1 MAAATSD
8 HLSGLPDDVLR
19 HIISLLSAKE
29 GGATA
34 VLSRRWRPLWRQ
46 AGTVNL
52 DTEPYL
58 DPAAYRGN
66 NFPEHR
72 RSAFVDHALAA
83 LAACE
88 SPRILSLRLASE
100 EIEGGAAEE
109 KCAGVVDAVQDA
121 PAAARVEELRVRCD
135 VSWFCRYGSC
145 ESGSSGG
152 TWRLQLGS
160 LPCAAATL
168 RVLHAND
175 VGVERLGDG
184 GGVGVVLP
192 LLEEMRLVEA
202 TVSPDTLQRVIDAAP
217 RLANLWLDGIILTSN
232 DGSRRLYL
240 ADGFRLQLR
249 GPALTELA
257 LIEYYSRDA
266 ASSSTR
272 PACAPSS
279 FPGHYS
285 LTSPAPDFASAD
297 LHFHDHRSYGDKDPN
312 NLTVPLWSCL
322 RHLHGVRVLKLQLDF
337 YAEYITME
345 ADACDGGGV
354 VPATFPNLEYLEL
367 DAHCKDDHD
376 MATELT
382 VASVLRWCPAIRDL
396 RLRLSV
402 ADAEGR
408 VNVYNSKRHMIH
420 QARLMRNSFEQ
431 DVQTKI
437 DVDVTN
443 ITTSWINR
451 LQGALSNEAL
461 GEFFQLWDEVRDVSL
476 QQMADTIKWKLTADG
491 NFLVASA
498 YDLFFIATEDCS
510 YGDTLWHSRVPSCV
524 RFFMWIAL
532 KGRCLTADN
541 LAKRNWPHDAICSLC
556 QRENEDCHH
565 LLVSCD
571 YTAAVWRKLR
581 RWCNINIAIPA
592 EDGRPLADWWITTR
606 WRFQNTSK
614 KVKKEVHPSSQ
625 YIHEHNALNKARQG
639 FPVEL
644 GGVDASKTKILRL
657 AHSTPQE
664 TWNLV
669 PAAQGIQNN
678 QTYCSLKEWM
688 SCIMQN
694 ESKTEARRKIWKAR
708 NDLKFQGLVKEPTQ
722 VCFAAEAMVQPF

>member
-29 GGATA
+29 GGTTA

-109 KCAGVVDAVQDA
+109 KCAGVVDAVLDA

-152 TWRLQLGS
+152 TWRLRLGS

-217 RLANLWLDGIILTSN
+217 RLANLWLDGIIFTSN

-240 ADGFRLQLR
+240 ADGFCLQLR

-257 LIEYYSRDA
+257 LIEYYSRD
-266 ASSSTR
+266 R
-272 PACAPSS
+272 GIELDAPRLRSFVCQGS

-285 LTSPAPDFASAD
+285 LTSPALDLASAD

-337 YAEYITME
+337 YAEYIAMD
-345 ADACDGGGV
+345 ADAGDGGGV

-443 ITTSWINR
+443 ITTS
-451 LQGALSNEAL
+451 
-461 GEFFQLWDEVRDVSL
+461 
-476 QQMADTIKWKLTADG
+476 
-491 NFLVASA
+491 
-498 YDLFFIATEDCS
+498 
-510 YGDTLWHSRVPSCV
+510 
-524 RFFMWIAL
+524 
-532 KGRCLTADN
+532 
-541 LAKRNWPHDAICSLC
+541 
-556 QRENEDCHH
+556 
-565 LLVSCD
+565 
-571 YTAAVWRKLR
+571 
-581 RWCNINIAIPA
+581 
-592 EDGRPLADWWITTR
+592 
-606 WRFQNTSK
+606 SK

-625 YIHEHNALNKARQG
+625 YIHEHNALNKG
-639 FPVEL
+639 
-644 GGVDASKTKILRL
+644 D
-657 AHSTPQE
+657 
-664 TWNLV
+664 
-669 PAAQGIQNN
+669 
-678 QTYCSLKEWM
+678 
-688 SCIMQN
+688 
-694 ESKTEARRKIWKAR
+694 IWKAR

-722 VCFAAEAMVQPF
+722 VCFAAEAMVRTYTIYSAYNILQDELQE

>member
-1 MAAATSD
+1 
-8 HLSGLPDDVLR
+8 
-19 HIISLLSAKE
+19 
-29 GGATA
+29 
-34 VLSRRWRPLWRQ
+34 
-46 AGTVNL
+46 
-52 DTEPYL
+52 
-58 DPAAYRGN
+58 
-66 NFPEHR
+66 
-72 RSAFVDHALAA
+72 
-83 LAACE
+83 
-88 SPRILSLRLASE
+88 
-100 EIEGGAAEE
+100 
-109 KCAGVVDAVQDA
+109 
-121 PAAARVEELRVRCD
+121 
-135 VSWFCRYGSC
+135 
-145 ESGSSGG
+145 
-152 TWRLQLGS
+152 
-160 LPCAAATL
+160 
-168 RVLHAND
+168 
-175 VGVERLGDG
+175 
-184 GGVGVVLP
+184 
-192 LLEEMRLVEA
+192 
-202 TVSPDTLQRVIDAAP
+202 
-217 RLANLWLDGIILTSN
+217 
-232 DGSRRLYL
+232 
-240 ADGFRLQLR
+240 
-249 GPALTELA
+249 
-257 LIEYYSRDA
+257 
-266 ASSSTR
+266 
-272 PACAPSS
+272 
-279 FPGHYS
+279 
-285 LTSPAPDFASAD
+285 
-297 LHFHDHRSYGDKDPN
+297 
-312 NLTVPLWSCL
+312 
-322 RHLHGVRVLKLQLDF
+322 
-337 YAEYITME
+337 ME

-443 ITTSWINR
+443 ITTSWIRR

-491 NFLVASA
+491 NFSVASA

-510 YGDTLWHSRVPSCV
+510 NGDTLWHSRVPSCV

-541 LAKRNWPHDAICSLC
+541 LAKRNWPHDAICSRC

-592 EDGRPLADWWITTR
+592 EYGMPLADWWIATR

-625 YIHEHNALNKARQG
+625 YIHEHNALNKGGLLSRVTLLNEIEDTILWNNVDTYSAKSAYLFQFIG
-639 FPVEL
+639 SQQDKIFLLNWEASTLPKQKFL
-644 GGVDASKTKILRL
+644 GWLILHHKKR
-657 AHSTPQE
+657 
-664 TWNLV
+664 
-669 PAAQGIQNN
+669 GILSLLLKNN

-694 ESKTEARRKIWKAR
+694 ENKTEARRKIWKAR

-722 VCFAAEAMVQPF
+722 VCFAAEAMVRTYTIYSAYNILQDELQE